1 MPIPPL
7 QPRYDSSVSIIF
19 VNSQGILYSEPSDDP
34 IFPVSKPFDFG
45 FDIGIKY
52 SKASQADTVLGCVD
66 STKWRIRD
74 ISDTWYERS
83 GRDQNGKYF
92 NPDWLEKVSSQS
104 RGGMRL
110 LLKSLV
116 FSRTGM
122 NIQSRKGTGL
132 AASKLLQ
139 SGYSYKIAKEQ
150 WKEEARQLFETS
162 LARILISARDF
173 AQGAGAKYGLQRNEK
188 GRAEF
193 CDNNFLF
200 KSQGWRN
207 IHTAGSVWTLLC
219 SVAVVL
225 MAVPLDD
232 ERLVAESIWPALCA
246 LATLIRVK
254 LPAIYRKVNLWAWV
268 VRLGMSR
275 ILLRWKHRG

>member
-1 MPIPPL
+1 L
-7 QPRYDSSVSIIF
+7 
-19 VNSQGILYSEPSDDP
+19 
-34 IFPVSKPFDFG
+34 DFG
-45 FDIGIKY
+45 FDMGIKY
-52 SKASQADTVLGCVD
+52 LRPSQADTVLGCVD

-110 LLKSLV
+110 LMLSIV

-139 SGYSYKIAKEQ
+139 AGSSYKIAKEQ

-162 LARILISARDF
+162 LTRIQISARDF
-173 AQGAGAKYGLQRNEK
+173 AQGAGAKYGLQRTEK

-207 IHTAGSVWTLLC
+207 IHAAGSVWILLC
-219 SVAVVL
+219 SVAAVL

-232 ERLVAESIWPALCA
+232 ERLVAKSIWSALCV

-254 LPAIYRKVNLWAWV
+254 LPAIYHKVNSWAWV

-275 ILLRWKHRG
+275 ILLRSKHRG